1 MNPTRFAASLILA
14 AAVSSLAAGCFWHH
28 DRDVHDPPREDRHD
42 DHHDDDHHDDDHRGE
57 HHE

>member
-1 MNPTRFAASLILA
+1 MNPHRFAASLVLA

-42 DHHDDDHHDDDHRGE
+42 DHHDDDHHDQ